1 MKLDVKRVFHPVSPL
16 MATAK
21 GVAVLLSYLV
31 GAYLTGHFHVESRW
45 MGSMLAVISAI
56 VVLQE
61 DVKTSIH
68 QGGLR
73 VFGTFIG
80 AVIAYVYLL
89 LFPFT
94 LLGMIVTVF
103 LLDILCMLLG
113 IPDDGKMATITLV
126 IILLISKMSPS
137 ISPFVNGV
145 LRFSEATVGALIGI
159 ALAWVWSRSGKGRII
174 DPFPGLG
181 ACHPFLFRV

>member
-94 LLGMIVTVF
+94 LLGMIVT
-103 LLDILCMLLG
+103 
-113 IPDDGKMATITLV
+113 DDGKMATITLV

-159 ALAWVWSRSGKGRII
+159 ALAWGVEQIRKRTN
-174 DPFPGLG
+174 
-181 ACHPFLFRV
+181 H

>member
-1 MKLDVKRVFHPVSPL
+1 MKFNVKRIFHPVSPL

-73 VFGTFIG
+73 VFRTFIG

-89 LFPFT
+89 LFP
-94 LLGMIVTVF
+94 
-103 LLDILCMLLG
+103 
-113 IPDDGKMATITLV
+113 
-126 IILLISKMSPS
+126 
-137 ISPFVNGV
+137 SPF
-145 LRFSEATVGALIGI
+145 LE
-159 ALAWVWSRSGKGRII
+159 
-174 DPFPGLG
+174 
-181 ACHPFLFRV
+181 

>member
-68 QGGLR
+68 RGHRAG
-73 VFGTFIG
+73 
-80 AVIAYVYLL
+80 YVYLPI
-89 LFPFT
+89 FPFT

-159 ALAWVWSRSGKGRII
+159 ALAWGVEQIRKRTN
-174 DPFPGLG
+174 
-181 ACHPFLFRV
+181 H

>member
-113 IPDDGKMATITLV
+113 IPDDGKMTTITLV

-159 ALAWVWSRSGKGRII
+159 ALAWGVEQIRKRTN
-174 DPFPGLG
+174 
-181 ACHPFLFRV
+181 H

>member
-45 MGSMLAVISAI
+45 MGAMLAVISAI

-103 LLDILCMLLG
+103 LLDILCTCVHDLLDLA
-113 IPDDGKMATITLV
+113 I
-126 IILLISKMSPS
+126 
-137 ISPFVNGV
+137 FVSYTFV
-145 LRFSEATVGALIGI
+145 FVCFLY
-159 ALAWVWSRSGKGRII
+159 RI
-174 DPFPGLG
+174 
-181 ACHPFLFRV
+181 